1 MTLMGPILA
10 LLLSLQGVAGAPPQ
24 TPPTPPGE
32 QIGFRSDRHDRMTVA
47 VRIGGEG
54 PFRFLVDTGA
64 DSSAVSRELAERLS
78 LEPRRTATLH
88 SAAGVSEVKVV
99 RVPALEFDNRVIQS
113 LDAPLLE
120 AADMGADGI
129 LGVDTLRSQ
138 RIVIDFLTDQ
148 ITLTPTVRKER
159 RRERDEII
167 VTGRLKRGH
176 LILTDAEIDGE
187 RVTIVID
194 TGAQMSIG
202 NFALLRLLQR
212 NRSLGVPVPLQ
223 QVAVTGKILS
233 GELYVADRLQFDDV
247 TLRNI
252 GIMFADAQTFRAI
265 GRERAPTLLLGMNA
279 LRAFNQVEIDLT
291 SKKLRLRMPDRPA
304 ASGGRGAAPNGA
316 R

>member
-1 MTLMGPILA
+1 
-10 LLLSLQGVAGAPPQ
+10 
-24 TPPTPPGE
+24 
-32 QIGFRSDRHDRMTVA
+32 GFRSDEYDRMTVA
-47 VRIGGEG
+47 VRIGGQG

-64 DSSAVSRELAERLS
+64 DSSAVSRVLAEQLK
-78 LEPRRTATLH
+78 LEPRRGAILH
-88 SAAGVSEVKVV
+88 SAAGVSEVRMV
-99 RVPALEFDNRVIQS
+99 RVPGLEFDTRAAQPF
-113 LDAPLLE
+113 DAPMLE

-138 RIVIDFLTDQ
+138 RIVIDFRTDR

-167 VTGRLKRGH
+167 ITGRLKRGH
-176 LILTDAEIDGE
+176 LILTDADIDGE

-202 NFALLRLLQR
+202 NFVLLRLLQR
-212 NRSLGVPVPLQ
+212 NRRLGAPVPLQ

-233 GELYVADRLQFDDV
+233 GELYVAERLQFDDV

-279 LRAFNQVEIDLT
+279 LRAFDQVEIDLT
-291 SKKLRLRMPDRPA
+291 TKKLRLRMPERRA
-304 ASGGRGAAPNGA
+304 ASAGPGAAPNGG

>member
-1 MTLMGPILA
+1 
-10 LLLSLQGVAGAPPQ
+10 
-24 TPPTPPGE
+24 
-32 QIGFRSDRHDRMTVA
+32 
-47 VRIGGEG
+47 
-54 PFRFLVDTGA
+54 
-64 DSSAVSRELAERLS
+64 VSRELAERLS

-88 SAAGVSEVKVV
+88 SAAGVSEVKMV

-212 NRSLGVPVPLQ
+212 NRSLGAPVPLQ

-291 SKKLRLRMPDRPA
+291 SKKLRLRMPERPA
-304 ASGGRGAAPNGA
+304 ASGGRGAAPGGG